1 MIVTILIAFL
11 SIIALLV
18 IHEFGHFITAKR
30 FGIKV
35 EEFGVGLPPRLF
47 GKKIGET
54 LYSLNLLPF
63 GAFVKIPSIERE
75 GGQTDKED
83 YRRLESIP
91 LLRRV
96 LIILAGVVSFW
107 IMGIIL
113 LTVVFNIGASQAIS
127 DEEQGPFL
135 NPPEVQIVAVASG
148 SPAEITGIKPGDV
161 IKELQIGDYKLPISK
176 VKEVQ
181 EFAEKNKG
189 EEIILTVERGKEIF
203 EASLIPRIAPPPG
216 EGVMGVALVRIA
228 EKSYPFFQAFIKGIT
243 AAVNLTGTIIAGLAE
258 VLTNLIKGQGLP
270 PGVQFIG
277 PIGLGALVAQAVQV
291 GLSYY
296 LQFIAIISIYLAI
309 FNLLPIP
316 ALDGGKLLFLGIEK
330 IKGRPVDAKIEQ
342 NITTGF
348 FILFLAL
355 MVFVT
360 IKDIAR
366 LF

>member
-63 GAFVKIPSIERE
+63 GAFVKIPSIEGGSNESDRE
-75 GGQTDKED
+75 NYQK
-83 YRRLESIP
+83 LESVP
-91 LLRRV
+91 LWRRT

-135 NPPEVQIVAVASG
+135 NLPEVQIVAVASG

-189 EEIILTVERGKEIF
+189 EEIILTIERGNEIF

-216 EGVMGVALVRIA
+216 EGVMGVALIRIA

-258 VLTNLIKGQGLP
+258 VLTSLIKGQGLP
-270 PGVQFIG
+270 PGIQFIG